1 MTVMNFKSS
10 LLGKLNISLDLS
22 KWERPIKYVLDC
34 MIERDYR
41 TLLTVILISD
51 LHTNEWVLNMTNAK
65 SGKK

>member
-1 MTVMNFKSS
+1 MNFKSS

-34 MIERDYR
+34 KIERDYR
-41 TLLTVILISD
+41 TVLSFILISD

-65 SGKK
+65 SGNK